1 MAAPLM
7 RIDASASSA
16 IPLCRDCS
24 WWRGAV
30 HTGPQARSKAAAE
43 FEAHRRAHHAAAAH
57 DTRNKRRRALVVNT

>member
-16 IPLCRDCS
+16 ISLCRGCT

-30 HTGPQARSKAAAE
+30 HTGPNARTKAVTE
-43 FEAHRRAHHAAAAH
+43 FEQHRRAHHATAAKDA
-57 DTRNKRRRALVVNT
+57 RNKARRRLVVTL